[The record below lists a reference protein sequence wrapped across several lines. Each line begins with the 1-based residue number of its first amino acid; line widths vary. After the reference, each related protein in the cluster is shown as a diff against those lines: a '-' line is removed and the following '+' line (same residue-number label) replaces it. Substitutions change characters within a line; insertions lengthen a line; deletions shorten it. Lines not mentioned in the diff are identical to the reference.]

1 MDGLYF
7 LLGIFLLIGAVLL
20 GLYLLQA
27 YALYRMS
34 RRAGLAIPGLAWIPF
49 CQEYVLGWL
58 CDRSRVYQG
67 RRDLRFRVLLPV
79 LAVLSPSVISIFLFE
94 LLSIPTLTDLSFR
107 MGAYWLQ
114 SLIRLAGAAGT
125 ALGLYFL
132 YRDYAPGQEG
142 IYTVLSVVIP
152 FGAAG
157 ILLFT
162 LRERLPLSQGGKP
175 PQAPVWQGPRTTG
188 PGQSPPPPPPGV
200 SRPRRYNDPKGHNR
214 KK

>member
-58 CDRSRVYQG
+58 CDRSRAYQG

-132 YRDYAPGQEG
+132 MPRARRG
-142 IYTVLSVVIP
+142 SIP
-152 FGAAG
+152 F
-157 ILLFT
+157 
-162 LRERLPLSQGGKP
+162 
-175 PQAPVWQGPRTTG
+175 
-188 PGQSPPPPPPGV
+188 
-200 SRPRRYNDPKGHNR
+200 SRW
-214 KK
+214 